1 MGGVVKI
8 VIPTLLVVL
17 TALLSPPVVAQNAR
31 QTGRPIRFEFVSE
44 KTAKAVSVAGTFN
57 NWTAGANP
65 MTLGP
70 DGRTWSTSVT
80 VPYGRQQYKFVRDG
94 EWLAD
99 PRAKSE
105 DDGNGNVNSI
115 LLVLPPDYDR
125 PAKPGDR
132 VISTSVL
139 RHDPAPPYLNYDR
152 GRLQIRLDA
161 RPGDLAI
168 VNVSANGKTFPMT
181 LLGADEI
188 TARYGVSLPWDRKTP
203 LNYRFEFADGDS
215 FGTSSFGPNGLTG
228 YPTGYRLDPA
238 TFTPF
243 AVPTWV
249 ERGVQYQIF
258 PDRFANGD
266 KRNDPKGVQPW
277 GATPT
282 YSNRFGGDAAGVRAH
297 LAYLK
302 DLGITQVYFNP
313 IFASPS
319 NHRYETTDYK
329 RVDPEIGTNAEFAAL
344 VRAMHGDGIRTVL
357 DFAFNH
363 TAPGFFAF
371 EDLMKNG
378 EGSKYK
384 AWYFPKR
391 FPIVVKEDPPYEAW
405 YGFPSMPKLN
415 TTNPETEKYL
425 LSVADYW
432 TKDVGIDGMRL
443 DVGNEVDQN
452 FWRAMRL
459 HVKAARPD
467 EWIIGE
473 VWGDGSPWLKGDQWD
488 SVMNYPFR
496 DASLKFFGQP
506 AGDGKG
512 GKPSDFMARLMA
524 NYSSYA
530 PQVSRNLMNLLG
542 SHDTPRILT
551 ELKGDGDLA
560 RLAATV
566 QFAWVGM
573 PSVYY
578 GDELGMEGGKDPD
591 NRRAMRWDL
600 ATASNPFLRRYR
612 LLARAR
618 NASRALG
625 SGDPMPLMTDDAAG
639 TLAFARLDPISG
651 DSALVAVNR
660 SGEPRTLTISLPD
673 PLRKVS
679 VWEDAISGRSLEPA
693 GGKVIIRLPAKEGAI
708 LLPAGT
714 LKPASA
720 GSATA
725 RPKPAGVNPQ

>member
-1 MGGVVKI
+1 MLIALATLGAPQTLSQETR
-8 VIPTLLVVL
+8 PT
-17 TALLSPPVVAQNAR
+17 A
-31 QTGRPIRFEFVSE
+31 RPIRFEFVSE
-44 KTAKAVSVAGTFN
+44 RAAKAVSVAGTFN
-57 NWTAGANP
+57 GWTAGANP

-70 DGRTWSTSVT
+70 DGRTWSTTVR

-94 EWLAD
+94 EWLPD
-99 PRAKSE
+99 PKAKRE
-105 DDGNGNVNSI
+105 DDGNGNVNSV

-125 PAKPGDR
+125 PAKLGDG
-132 VISTSVL
+132 VIAASVL
-139 RHDPAPPYLNYDR
+139 RHESAPPYLNYDR
-152 GRLQIRLDA
+152 GRLQLRLDA
-161 RPGDLAI
+161 RPGDVREVA
-168 VNVSANGKTFPMT
+168 VVANGKTIPMT

-188 TARYGVSLPWDRKTP
+188 TARYGATIPWDRKSP
-203 LNYRFEFADGDS
+203 LTYDFVLRDDEPANAPVPGGLLRFGETGLSPNYAPFV
-215 FGTSSFGPNGLTG
+215 
-228 YPTGYRLDPA
+228 LDPKS
-238 TFTPF
+238 FRPF
-243 AVPTWV
+243 EVPTWV

-258 PDRFANGD
+258 PDRFADGD
-266 KRNDPKGVQPW
+266 KSNDPKDVQPW
-277 GATPT
+277 DGTPT

-319 NHRYETTDYK
+319 NHRYETTDYLK
-329 RVDPEIGTNAEFAAL
+329 VDPQIGTNAEFASL
-344 VRAMHGDGIRTVL
+344 VAAMRGEGIRTVL

-371 EDLMKNG
+371 RDLMKNG
-378 EGSKYK
+378 EASKYK
-384 AWYFPKR
+384 AWYFPKSY
-391 FPIVVKEDPPYEAW
+391 PIVVKENPPYEAW

-415 TTNPETEKYL
+415 TVNPETERYL

-432 TKDVGIDGMRL
+432 TKTVGIDGMRL

-452 FWRAMRL
+452 FWRAMRT
-459 HVKAARPD
+459 HVKAERPN

-473 VWGDGSPWLKGDQWD
+473 VWGDGSPWLKGDEWD

-496 DASLKFFGQP
+496 DASLRFFGNP
-506 AGDGKG
+506 E

-551 ELKGDGDLA
+551 ELKGDADLA

-600 ATASNPFLRRYR
+600 ATATNPFLVRYR
-612 LLARAR
+612 LLAKAR
-618 NASRALG
+618 KASRALQ
-625 SGDPMPLMTDDAAG
+625 SGDPVPLATDDAAG
-639 TLAFARLDPISG
+639 TLAFARLDPVT
-651 DSALVAVNR
+651 DDAALCAVNR
-660 SGEPRTLTISLPD
+660 SGESRTLTISLP
-673 PLRKVS
+673 PACRKIA
-679 VWEDAISGRSLEPA
+679 VWEDAVSGRRLTPT
-693 GGKVIIRLPAKEGAI
+693 GGKVIIQLPAKEGAI

-714 LKPASA
+714 LTPTKSASL

-725 RPKPAGVNPQ
+725 RAESAGVHPS